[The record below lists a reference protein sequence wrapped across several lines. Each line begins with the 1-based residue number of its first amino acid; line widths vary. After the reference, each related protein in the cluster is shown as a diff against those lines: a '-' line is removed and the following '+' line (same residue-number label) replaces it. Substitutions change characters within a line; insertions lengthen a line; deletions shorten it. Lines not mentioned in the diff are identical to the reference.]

1 MEFGFTVEQETM
13 RNLLRDSLD
22 EVCTDAYLRRCD
34 EEHRYPKEVFEL
46 LAELGF
52 YGLAFPVLQGGTGG
66 SAIDMLIVAEELG
79 RKSYDLAAA
88 YALTV
93 FNGLNLLKIGT
104 EEQKRHYIPL
114 VISGQIKF
122 SISITEPDAG
132 SDVAAIRTTARLE
145 GDRFVIN
152 GQKVFSSA
160 ADQPGN
166 VINLVCRTLK
176 GSTRHEGLSLILV
189 DPHTPGVEIRRL
201 KTLGRWMLGTN
212 EIFFTDAEVPA
223 DRLVGP
229 LHQGWQALMGC
240 LRLERAFAAAAY
252 CGNAQTVVDEALQ
265 YARDRQQFGRS
276 IGDFQS
282 IAHMLADMQTEV
294 DMVRLLCYRAAWMVE
309 QGVECTREVSMAK
322 LAGSETFARVANMGM
337 QIMGG
342 YGYMMDF
349 NMQRYFRDARI
360 CTVTAGTSQ
369 IQRNIIARTMG
380 LRPK

>member
-1 MEFGFTVEQETM
+1 MEFGFTPEQEEV
-13 RNLLRDSLD
+13 RNLIRSSLSR
-22 EVCTDAYLRRCD
+22 VCTNEYLRRCD
-34 EEHRYPKEVFEL
+34 EEHRYPQEVFDL

-52 YGLAFPVLQGGTGG
+52 YGLAFPVDHGGTGG

-93 FNGLNLLKIGT
+93 FNGLNILHLGT

-114 VISGQIKF
+114 VIAGKIKF

-132 SDVAAIRTTARLE
+132 SDAAAIRTFARLE
-145 GDRFVIN
+145 GDRFIIN

-166 VINLVCRTLK
+166 IINLVCRTLQ
-176 GSTRHEGLSLILV
+176 GSKRHDGLSLILV
-189 DPHTPGVEIRRL
+189 DPRTPGVEIRRL

-212 EIFFTDAEVPA
+212 EIFFSDAAVPA
-223 DRLVGP
+223 NCLLGP
-229 LHQGWQALMGC
+229 LHQGWQALMGS

-252 CGNAQTVVDEALQ
+252 CGNAQTAVDEALQ
-265 YARDRQQFGRS
+265 YAKERRQFGRA
-276 IGDFQS
+276 IGDFQA

-294 DMVRLLCYRAAWMVE
+294 EMARLLCYRAAWMVE
-309 QGVECTREVSMAK
+309 QKMECTREISMAK
-322 LAGSETFARVANMGM
+322 LAGSEIFARVANLGM

-342 YGYMMDF
+342 YGYMMDY

-369 IQRNIIARTMG
+369 VQRNIIARTMG
-380 LRPK
+380 LRPQ